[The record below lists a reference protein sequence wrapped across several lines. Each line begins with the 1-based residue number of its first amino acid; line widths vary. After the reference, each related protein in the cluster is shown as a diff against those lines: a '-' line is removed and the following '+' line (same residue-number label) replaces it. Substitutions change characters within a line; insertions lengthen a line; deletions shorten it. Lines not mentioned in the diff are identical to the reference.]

1 MFQPRL
7 RRLAVVDLQ
16 QAAEAF
22 AALDRAV
29 ARRGRVRLH
38 RPAVLQALVRTLKVM
53 VLDILLEDVAD
64 LTLAEEDDLVQALS
78 LRCPYPRLA
87 EGIQVRTTAG
97 HLEAPHAGHPERLL
111 ELLGEQRVAVVDQDS
126 LALEEAVLGVGEVGD
141 SFNPSSRQL
150 PGRSAGSRALPSAR
164 ENRPGPS
171 SWIRPRRASPYRK
184 PRRLSRLVRSWAMRR
199 TSHRS

>member
-38 RPAVLQALVRTLKVM
+38 RPAALQALVRTLKVM

-141 SFNPSSRQL
+141 YFKSVFAPVARPVRSGSCPSIGQ
-150 PGRSAGSRALPSAR
+150 GESAR
-164 ENRPGPS
+164 PFEPDSTAKSVP
-171 SWIRPRRASPYRK
+171 
-184 PRRLSRLVRSWAMRR
+184 LSE
-199 TSHRS
+199 TT